1 MQRTKTS
8 AIRPFVAGL
17 ILLWCASCHS
27 ANSEREDA
35 EALLARIA
43 AIDLRAPLDL
53 RAQQI
58 ERLRTLPVRS
68 PALANVRDGCARVHA
83 GLLAAEK
90 EQVRAR
96 ERLGHA
102 RQPVSQAELTQI
114 AADIAEAGQRLQKA
128 NAELPACQ
136 DATRKLALRFH

>member
-1 MQRTKTS
+1 MHRTKTS
-8 AIRPFVAGL
+8 ANWPFVAGL

-27 ANSEREDA
+27 SNSEREDA
-35 EALLARIA
+35 EALLSRIA
-43 AIDLRAPLDL
+43 SVDLRAPLDL

-58 ERLRTLPVRS
+58 ESLRTLPLHS
-68 PALANVRDGCARVHA
+68 PALASVRDGCARVHA
-83 GLLAAEK
+83 GLLAAEQ

-96 ERLGHA
+96 DRLGRT

-136 DATRKLALRFH
+136 HATRKLALRFH